1 MTTSSTTVPRR
12 YPGRLFVA
20 LGIGFAALGI
30 AAYVVQ
36 IMADRLKTP
45 WYLPF
50 TGMLGVICVAMALG
64 QARSVWRVLALVVLL
79 VVAGAECAFL
89 LGTRLQAYTGT
100 QVAAGKPFPAFVTA
114 KADGTPFT
122 QRDLDGDRDTV
133 MVFFR
138 GRW

>member
-1 MTTSSTTVPRR
+1 MPRR

-20 LGIGFAALGI
+20 LGFALAALGI

-36 IMADRLKTP
+36 IAADRLKTP

-50 TGMLGVICVAMALG
+50 SGMLGVICVALALG
-64 QARSVWRVLALVVLL
+64 QARSAWCVLALVVLVL
-79 VVAGAECAFL
+79 ITGAECAFL

-100 QVAAGKPFPAFVTA
+100 QVAAGKPFPAFATA
-114 KADGTPFT
+114 TADGTPFT
-122 QRDLDGDRDTV
+122 QSDLNGDHDMV